1 MEKDSKLL
9 CSVFLLLLLVRGQG
23 EGGFAE
29 ETSAKGKTQQD
40 ACVVL
45 LLNC

>member
-9 CSVFLLLLLVRGQG
+9 CSVFLLLLVRGQG